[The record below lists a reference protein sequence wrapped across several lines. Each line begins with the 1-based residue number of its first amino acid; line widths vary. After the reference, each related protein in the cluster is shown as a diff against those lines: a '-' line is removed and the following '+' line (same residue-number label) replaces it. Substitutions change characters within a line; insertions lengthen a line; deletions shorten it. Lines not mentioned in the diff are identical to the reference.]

1 MYNIL
6 IVEDE
11 TKIAETVMEYLQREG
26 YTVQHVTG
34 IIDALEVVCA
44 ETDLIVL
51 DLMLPDG
58 QGETLC
64 EHVAKL
70 YGTPVIMLTSKRS
83 EQSRI
88 NGFASGAD
96 DYLTKPFSPRELVA
110 RVKSVLKRAKPR
122 DNVIRLE
129 NDIAL
134 FPDRRGVMKNGI
146 EIKLTPNEYKV
157 FLCLVNNP
165 RTVVSRDM
173 LVEYINSTDAVDRT
187 VDVHVRHLRQK
198 LEDDPKEPAVIK
210 TVHGCG
216 YMLGVKR
223 NA

>member
-11 TKIAETVMEYLQREG
+11 VKIAETVMEYLLREG
-26 YTVQHVTG
+26 YAVRHVTG
-34 IIDALEVVCA
+34 ITEALEAVSIK
-44 ETDLIVL
+44 TDLIIL

-58 QGETLC
+58 QGEVLC
-64 EHVAKL
+64 EHVVKL
-70 YGTPVIMLTSKRS
+70 YNTPVIMLTSKRS

-110 RVKSVLKRAKPR
+110 RVKSVLKRAKPQ
-122 DNVIRLE
+122 DTMIRLE
-129 NDIAL
+129 NDIIL
-134 FPDRRGVMKNGI
+134 YPDRRAVTRKGATV
-146 EIKLTPNEYKV
+146 KLTPNEYKV
-157 FLCLVNNP
+157 FLCLVTNW
-165 RTVVSRDM
+165 RSVVSRDT
-173 LVEYINSTDAVDRT
+173 LVECISSPDAADRT

-210 TVHGCG
+210 TVHGHG
-216 YMLGVKR
+216 YALGIKR
-223 NA
+223 HA